1 MVNATNS
8 TDNVFSSQFVG
19 ETIHTAARAIF
30 STLGSVMIAGGVTG
44 NALLISVIFGR
55 FRQKR
60 HVHDLFIV
68 NLSFTDALTL
78 GYSLTFLVLD
88 LILGYDPVVN
98 HAHCVVNGI
107 VLRMLI
113 VVSVLS
119 LLAITMNRYLHVC
132 HSHLY
137 SRLFTLPRTVFIIIS
152 IWVAA
157 ILVALLPALGIGAGT
172 YRYSA
177 NTHICSFDRS
187 SLSNA
192 KILTILFFPVSM
204 MLIGCWNF
212 AIFRYWKKA
221 RVNLDIRKSQRQ
233 GRKLFSRWRELD
245 RRSQEEAVTRER
257 KKVKDAKR
265 HWCGKAKRDPLSE
278 IEEVPGRFRISADK
292 SDCHDS
298 QAENSDH
305 DTVGDNETE
314 YPSVPMSLSGSNEK
328 EGKIQCTGITVS
340 TPNQIDSEQICGAD
354 KDDCGHSQNKLTPKQ
369 TAVTTGALHSGT
381 TTEATTVNASST
393 QTMTVLAYSP
403 LDASSAGRTRSAWSR
418 QKRLLTTA
426 VQKVHRQKKKHSTRE
441 VAFVRSLF
449 VVFIITCITFF
460 PYVVILI
467 VSSIVAVP
475 SEVAILGLM
484 LLFSNNSVNW
494 IVYGV
499 MNPSY
504 RKAYRACW
512 NRLLGKCCH
521 RRQEQTDSHP
531 HSSQTNTTAVSAQ
544 RVKAEA
550 ERSVGLSSSLAQSS
564 QL

>member
-1 MVNATNS
+1 MDNATNT
-8 TDNVFSSQFVG
+8 TDTVLSSQFVG

-68 NLSFTDALTL
+68 NLALVDTLIL
-78 GYSLTFLVLD
+78 GYWLTFLVLD
-88 LILGYDPVVN
+88 LILGYHPVVN
-98 HAHCVVNGI
+98 HAHCVVNGVVI
-107 VLRMLI
+107 YMLCE
-113 VVSVLS
+113 VCVLS
-119 LLAITMNRYLHVC
+119 LLAISMNRYLHVC

-137 SRLFTLPRTVFIIIS
+137 SRLFTLPRTVFIVIS

-157 ILVALLPALGIGAGT
+157 ILMALPPALGIDTVT

-177 NTHICSFDRS
+177 HTHICSFDRS
-187 SLSNA
+187 SLSYT
-192 KILTILFFPVSM
+192 KTMMIVFTTLPIL
-204 MLIGCWNF
+204 LIGYCNF
-212 AIFRYWKKA
+212 VIFRYWKKA
-221 RVNLDIRKSQRQ
+221 RVNLDDWKGQRQ
-233 GRKLFSRWRELD
+233 GGKLFSRWRE
-245 RRSQEEAVTRER
+245 RGRSEEKEVATGSETVTNANRHQCM
-257 KKVKDAKR
+257 KDM
-265 HWCGKAKRDPLSE
+265 GDT
-278 IEEVPGRFRISADK
+278 VPGRFCINADE
-292 SDCHDS
+292 SECHDS
-298 QAENSDH
+298 QAGNSDH
-305 DTVGDNETE
+305 DTGGDKESEASPAPSPSTGDNEKE
-314 YPSVPMSLSGSNEK
+314 DQVP
-328 EGKIQCTGITVS
+328 CTGTTMS
-340 TPNQIDSEQICGAD
+340 TPKEKDSEQLYCTDKEACGND
-354 KDDCGHSQNKLTPKQ
+354 QKNLTPKQ
-369 TAVTTGALHSGT
+369 TAVFTGAIPSDIT
-381 TTEATTVNASST
+381 TTTATGSTTHTITVHVQSPPDASASS
-393 QTMTVLAYSP
+393 P
-403 LDASSAGRTRSAWSR
+403 GRTRSAWSP

-426 VQKVHRQKKKHSTRE
+426 VQNVHRQKKKHSTRE

-449 VVFIITCITFF
+449 VVFLITCMSYI
-460 PYVVILI
+460 PYVVILV
-467 VSSIVAVP
+467 VSSIIAVP

-504 RKAYRACW
+504 RKAYKACW

-531 HSSQTNTTAVSAQ
+531 HSSQTNTSTSLSAQ

-550 ERSVGLSSSLAQSS
+550 ERSVELSSSLAQCS